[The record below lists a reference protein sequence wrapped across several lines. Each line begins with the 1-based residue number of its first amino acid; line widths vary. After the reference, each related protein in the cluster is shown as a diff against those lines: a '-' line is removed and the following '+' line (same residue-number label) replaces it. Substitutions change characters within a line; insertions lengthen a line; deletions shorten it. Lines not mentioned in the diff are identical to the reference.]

1 MTLAALPV
9 LAAGET
15 VVVNYD
21 GNIIWFN
28 GSWAVN
34 TWSVYVWTP
43 ETDPLENTVFVDNK
57 DKAEVKTQ
65 LPGASSPYVPTT
77 PDVKSDPIVDS
88 IPQTIEIVQNI
99 IKKVI
104 TNIKDILFEEE
115 THSVAPDALP
125 ATGAE

>member
-34 TWSVYVWTP
+34 TWSVYVWAP

-65 LPGASSPYVPTT
+65 LPNGTTPPVINPLLPPVASSF
-77 PDVKSDPIVDS
+77 VK
-88 IPQTIEIVQNI
+88 TIQNYITKIIEVRDEI
-99 IKKVI
+99 
-104 TNIKDILFEEE
+104 F
-115 THSVAPDALP
+115 HSVSEVVIPKILP
-125 ATGAE
+125 NTGAWEE